1 MDSSAETKTSRTLVG
16 PAVMALLAAGVL
28 FVLGRN
34 LGSVVVVALSV
45 HWFLLF
51 AVLVGVRSQVLR
63 SDSSSSLAVRRSFVA
78 LLFLAIALTGIA
90 FSEDR
95 SFIGS
100 SSDGSLL
107 GIGAL
112 LTVAAGGSGA
122 MALAFR
128 APSAVAIKDA
138 SGLRKLCR
146 IGAWLA
152 LLGALSVFAAAAGW
166 FDLRSGVAKVLCV
179 VPLLLA
185 GELLLWGVF
194 SFFRRPPASAP
205 FGAGLFLTRVLGS
218 SLNPIQSVFSGIEE
232 TFGVDVRSSWA
243 LGFLRRVAFSLI
255 VGLAAFAWGMSSFV
269 VVDESQLA
277 VRERFGKVKTGEVLQ
292 PGLNVGLPWP
302 FDRVRVVDT
311 QRVRSMPLGFSGAKT
326 EVNSLWTQY
335 HAAEEYNLLIGDGRD
350 LVTVNVE
357 LQYRVSDIHDWI
369 YGCQN
374 PEEALQTLAYR
385 VLMQS
390 TVDRTLDE
398 VLSQDIGNFS
408 GDMMKALQEQV
419 DAKGL
424 GVELVSLDLRGLHPP
439 VALATEYQSVIS
451 AQLDRKTY
459 VIDAEAFRESTLP
472 KAKSDAEAA
481 VRTASAESLERLAE
495 ANGEAIA
502 FQTLEAQYDVNPSL
516 YRFRRRLETLEEV
529 LPEKAYH
536 LLDSRIE
543 RDGGAVWF
551 LQ

>member
-1 MDSSAETKTSRTLVG
+1 M
-16 PAVMALLAAGVL
+16 
-28 FVLGRN
+28 
-34 LGSVVVVALSV
+34 
-45 HWFLLF
+45 LLF
-51 AVLVGVRSQVLR
+51 AVLVGVRSQVLQKE
-63 SDSSSSLAVRRSFVA
+63 SSWSLAVRRSLVA
-78 LLFLAIALTGIA
+78 LLCLVIAFTGIA
-90 FSEDR
+90 FSDGNAL
-95 SFIGS
+95 SGA

-112 LTVAAGGSGA
+112 LAVAAGGSVA
-122 MALAFR
+122 MAWAFR
-128 APSAVAIKDA
+128 SHYAETIQDA
-138 SGLRKLCR
+138 TGLVKLSR
-146 IGAWLA
+146 IGTWLA
-152 LLGALSVFAAAAGW
+152 LLGAMAVLFASFELIDLQRGVSV
-166 FDLRSGVAKVLCV
+166 VLCV
-179 VPLLLA
+179 VPIVLA
-185 GELLLWGVF
+185 GELLLWGLF
-194 SFFRRPPASAP
+194 AFFRRPADSAS
-205 FGAGLFLTRVLGS
+205 FGADLFLVRVLGS
-218 SLNPIQSVFSGIEE
+218 SFNPIQSVFSGIED

-255 VGLAAFAWGMSSFV
+255 VGLGAFAWALSSFV

-277 VRERFGKVKTGEVLQ
+277 VRERFGKVKPGEVLQ

-311 QRVRSMPLGFSGAKT
+311 QRVRSMPLGFSGAKSDA
-326 EVNSLWTQY
+326 NALWTQY

-357 LQYRVSDIHDWI
+357 LQYRVSDVHDWI

-374 PEEALQTLAYR
+374 PDEALQTLAYR

-398 VLSQDIGNFS
+398 VLSQDIGSFS
-408 GDMMKALQEQV
+408 AHMLNELQAQV

-439 VALATEYQSVIS
+439 VALATDYQSVIS
-451 AQLDRKTY
+451 AQLDQTTY
-459 VIDAEAFRESTLP
+459 VIDAEAFRETTLP

-481 VRTASAESLERLAE
+481 VRTASAERLKRLAE
-495 ANGEAIA
+495 AKGEAIA
-502 FQTLEAQYDVNPSL
+502 FQTVEAQYEVNPSL
-516 YRFRRRLETLEEV
+516 YRFRRRLETLEEA
-529 LPEKAYH
+529 LSEKAYY

-543 RDGGAVWF
+543 RDGGALWF